1 MIPLLSYTL
10 SKISSYSSSD
20 NKYIKGMEVTTHN
33 MNIWKSFTK
42 IRDYG
47 PQPFVV
53 NIDKITKRNDTFRS
67 ALWTGKYLQLTLMSI
82 KPGGEIGLE
91 QHPHLDQF
99 LRIEEGQGIVKMGDT
114 KDNLDF
120 LEKVYDDYVVLIPAG
135 KWHNLINT
143 GSKPIKLYSIYA
155 PPQHPHGTVHNTR
168 AESDAAEEHH
178 NH

>member
-1 MIPLLSYTL
+1 
-10 SKISSYSSSD
+10 
-20 NKYIKGMEVTTHN
+20 

-42 IRDYG
+42 IKDYG
-47 PQPFVV
+47 PHPFVV

-67 ALWTGKYLQLTLMSI
+67 ALWTGKHLQLTLMSI
-82 KPGGEIGLE
+82 KPGGDIGLE

-99 LRIEEGQGIVKMGDT
+99 LCIEEGQGIVKMGDT

-120 LEKVYDDYVVLIPAG
+120 QEKVYDDYVVLIPAG

-155 PPQHPHGTVHNTR
+155 PPQHPYGTVHKTR